1 MTEEIADMKK
11 RLLSFR
17 AFADGATPEV
27 LVTLIQTLVE
37 RIYIQCMI
45 MILPSATF
53 LLKAVLPRSISDL
66 LGPSRLHKCMRGIFT
81 ACLSV

>member
-37 RIYIQCMI
+37 RIYIVYDNEIAICI
-45 MILPSATF
+45 PEDFF
-53 LLKAVLPRSISDL
+53 LFQRRKNTGPTGAVKS
-66 LGPSRLHKCMRGIFT
+66 
-81 ACLSV
+81 